1 MKNRGPDD
9 LTVIGRNAPAGIA
22 MGSGPALHLGS
33 SWAALGDGTLGPEDE
48 RTRSDPSEPE
58 RSCRDARLKADG
70 QLASRRQ
77 DGGPPPLP
85 MFPERAYLDDRSGPD
100 SVPYCVRLRGLR
112 AAFGPSLFSLF
123 SRSPPPHPPSLCVFI
138 SLSACASLFLR
149 LCRAARL
156 SLSPSQAPS
165 HFLCLSVLAHLCLSS
180 PISPC
185 LPASPIPVSFCSVS
199 L

>member
-22 MGSGPALHLGS
+22 MGSGPVLHLGS

-85 MFPERAYLDDRSGPD
+85 MFPERAYLDVRSGPD
-100 SVPYCVRLRGLR
+100 SVPYCVRL
-112 AAFGPSLFSLF
+112 
-123 SRSPPPHPPSLCVFI
+123 
-138 SLSACASLFLR
+138 
-149 LCRAARL
+149 
-156 SLSPSQAPS
+156 
-165 HFLCLSVLAHLCLSS
+165 
-180 PISPC
+180 
-185 LPASPIPVSFCSVS
+185 
-199 L
+199 